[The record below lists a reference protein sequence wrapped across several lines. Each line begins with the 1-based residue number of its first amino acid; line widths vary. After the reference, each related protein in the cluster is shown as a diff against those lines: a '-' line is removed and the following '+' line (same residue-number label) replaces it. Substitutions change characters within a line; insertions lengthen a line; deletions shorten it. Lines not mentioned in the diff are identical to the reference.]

1 MELFESDMRLILQE
15 DVILMTTRC
24 CRVYTSLE
32 KAEIHMNMKINR
44 SNRRRLAWGLFYV
57 ALAGMII
64 IGINVKLSDSSDS
77 ILKNA
82 HDAIKKEYGDF
93 YIPSKKIT
101 PESLSLDYGVSM
113 AYVDEYIAET
123 AMMSTNADIFMGFKV
138 EKGKVE
144 IVKEELLAYKASLV
158 SLYKDDKVKLAK
170 VEASEVFRYG
180 NYVFYMVL
188 GQNIDVISNDETEF
202 LSDAVAEYTKGVKV
216 LAHLFN

>member
-1 MELFESDMRLILQE
+1 MCSI
-15 DVILMTTRC
+15 I
-24 CRVYTSLE
+24 TSLE
-32 KAEIHMNMKINR
+32 IAEILVNMKIDR
-44 SNRRRLAWGLFYV
+44 SKRRKLVWGLFYV
-57 ALAGMII
+57 VFAGMII
-64 IGINVKLSDSSDS
+64 IGINAKLSDSNDS
-77 ILKNA
+77 VLKNA
-82 HDAIKKEYGDF
+82 HYAIKKEYGDF

-138 EKGKVE
+138 EQGKEE

-158 SLYKDDKVKLAK
+158 SLYKNDKVKLAK

-202 LSDAVAEYTKGVKV
+202 LKCAVAEYTKGVKV

>member
-1 MELFESDMRLILQE
+1 MELFESTLRLILQE
-15 DVILMTTRC
+15 DVNSMTTRC
-24 CRVYTSLE
+24 CSVITSLDI
-32 KAEIHMNMKINR
+32 AEIRMNMKINR
-44 SNRRRLAWGLFYV
+44 SNRCRLVWGLFYV
-57 ALAGMII
+57 AIASMIL
-64 IGINVKLSDSSDS
+64 IGINAKLSDSNDS
-77 ILKNA
+77 VLKNA

-113 AYVDEYIAET
+113 TYVDEYIAET

-138 EKGKVE
+138 EKGKEE

-158 SLYKDDKVKLAK
+158 SLYKNDKVKLAK